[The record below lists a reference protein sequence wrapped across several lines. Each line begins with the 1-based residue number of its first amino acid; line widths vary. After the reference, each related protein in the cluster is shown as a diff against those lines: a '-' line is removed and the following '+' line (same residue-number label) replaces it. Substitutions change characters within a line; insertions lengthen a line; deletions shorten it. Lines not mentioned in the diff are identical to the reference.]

1 MLGYL
6 GVQKYKGTEILKH
19 KIILELKFMKKP
31 QRLILQFVFHGQGF
45 LCVRFIWNITSVH
58 HMLFRVVHYLENIF
72 QCLQNVV
79 WNSAEKA
86 AKFQDGNAVF
96 RNKSVVCFAT
106 SQCLFCRR
114 F

>member
-45 LCVRFIWNITSVH
+45 LCVRFI
-58 HMLFRVVHYLENIF
+58 
-72 QCLQNVV
+72 
-79 WNSAEKA
+79 
-86 AKFQDGNAVF
+86 
-96 RNKSVVCFAT
+96 
-106 SQCLFCRR
+106 
-114 F
+114 